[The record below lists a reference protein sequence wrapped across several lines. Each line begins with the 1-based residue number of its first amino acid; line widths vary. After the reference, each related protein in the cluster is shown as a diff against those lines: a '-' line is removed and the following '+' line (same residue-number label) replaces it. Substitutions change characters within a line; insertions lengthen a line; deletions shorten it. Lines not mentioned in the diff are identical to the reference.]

1 MAIIGVRRYL
11 LNAGVFFTPF
21 YTPIKMIKPTFD
33 HFRASWRY
41 VDHNATPRYHNAALD
56 IAAPI
61 WLSIT
66 IIGVR
71 HHLITVGSVLIPLFK
86 LHRHLSRPNFDSF

>member
-1 MAIIGVRRYL
+1 MTIIGVRRYL
-11 LNAGVFFTPF
+11 INAGVFFAPF

-71 HHLITVGSVLIPLFK
+71 HHLITVGGVLIPLFK